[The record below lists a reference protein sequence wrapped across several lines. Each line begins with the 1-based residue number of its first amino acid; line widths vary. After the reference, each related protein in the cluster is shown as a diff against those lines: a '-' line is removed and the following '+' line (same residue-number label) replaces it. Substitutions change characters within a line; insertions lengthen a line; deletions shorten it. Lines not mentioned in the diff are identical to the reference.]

1 MTRREISRLMVANRG
16 EIALRI
22 MRTCHEMGI
31 ETVAV
36 YGDGEEDAQHTRY
49 ATDAYR
55 IPDGPGLP
63 YLRIDALIEV
73 ARRAGADAIH
83 PGYGFLAENTAFSQ
97 AVADAGLVFVGPPAH
112 AMSLMGDK
120 IAARRIAQKAN
131 VPMVPGTTDPIES
144 IEAAQAWAD
153 AHGYPVA
160 VKASGG
166 GGGKG
171 FRVAKSASEL
181 PPAFNGSRG
190 EAERYF
196 SNPQVYLER
205 YLEEPRHIEVQVFVD
220 ASGKVWAFP
229 ERECSIQRRH
239 QKLVEESPSPAVTE
253 EIRERLWAS
262 TIALVQEVGYLGAG
276 TVEYMLD
283 TDGQFYFLEMNTRIQ
298 VEHTIT
304 EMVTGVDLVREQILA
319 AQGDPPSFTEA
330 DVFPRGWA
338 IECRINAE
346 DPGRDFA
353 PSAGTPT
360 RYVMP
365 SGFGVRVESSI
376 QQGDPIMATYDSLIS
391 KLITWGRTRE
401 EAIARMERAL
411 DDYIIEGVATT
422 IPFHKKI
429 MGHDAFR
436 AGETP
441 TVFLQRHPE
450 VLDVAPT
457 PTVAASGEDGDSQ
470 PPLRMLVEVG
480 GRRLDV
486 AVSGLRGLPA
496 ITSNGGTSRTG
507 STQRRKS
514 RGGRASERK
523 ASGNDIVAPGQGT
536 VLRVAAKNGQVV
548 KTGDLICV
556 LEAMKMENDIVAHR
570 DGVVANLTVTDGA
583 SVAAGTVLAT
593 IEDATE
599 GETRG

>member
-49 ATDAYR
+49 ATEAYR
-55 IPDGPGLP
+55 IPDGAGLP

-83 PGYGFLAENTAFSQ
+83 PGYGFLAENTTFSQ

-120 IAARRIAQKAN
+120 IAARRIALNAN

-181 PPAFNGSRG
+181 PTAFNGSRG

-196 SNPQVYLER
+196 SNPEVYLER

-220 ASGKVWAFP
+220 SSGKVWAFP

-319 AQGDPPSFTEA
+319 AQGDPPSFTQAE
-330 DVFPRGWA
+330 VYPRGWA

-346 DPGRDFA
+346 DPGRDFS

-360 RYVMP
+360 RYVTP

-376 QQGDPIMATYDSLIS
+376 LQGDPIMATYDSLIS
-391 KLITWGRTRE
+391 KLIAWGRSRE

-411 DDYIIEGVATT
+411 DDYVIDGVATT

-429 MGHDAFR
+429 MRHEAYR

-450 VLDVAPT
+450 VLDVAPAA
-457 PTVAASGEDGDSQ
+457 VAGANEDEDAQ

-486 AVSGLRGLPA
+486 AVSGLSGMAPIA
-496 ITSNGGTSRTG
+496 SNGGTGRAGTAP
-507 STQRRKS
+507 RRKS
-514 RGGRASERK
+514 RAGRASERK
-523 ASGNDIVAPGQGT
+523 AGGNDLVAPGQGT

-570 DGVVANLTVTDGA
+570 DGVVANLSVTDGA

-593 IEDATE
+593 IEDAPE
-599 GETRG
+599 GGSEG